1 MIFDKVTAL
10 IEHQD
15 NGKFSVF
22 YCKAGS
28 NEWFKF
34 LGHLDF
40 QEAKY
45 WVKLIKVAFQLRP
58 DLNERGLDLRVLE
71 MSYYVY
77 HVDLTSREL
86 TASKLFKIFSN
97 IQNKV

>member
-28 NEWFKF
+28 NEWFRF
-34 LGHLDF
+34 LNNQSF
-40 QEAKY
+40 QDAKY
-45 WVKLIKVAFQLRP
+45 WVKVVKVAFQLQP
-58 DLNERGLDLRVLE
+58 DLSQKDLYSRASE
-71 MSYYVY
+71 ISNYIY
-77 HVDLTSREL
+77 HSDLTSREL
-86 TASKLFKIFSN
+86 TASKLFNIFSA
-97 IQNKV
+97 NKV

>member
-1 MIFDKVTAL
+1 MIFDKVTVL

-45 WVKLIKVAFQLRP
+45 WVKVVKVAFQLQP
-58 DLNERGLDLRVLE
+58 DLSQKDLYGRASE
-71 MSYYVY
+71 ISDFIY
-77 HVDLTSREL
+77 HADLTSREL
-86 TASKLFKIFSN
+86 TASKLFNIFSA
-97 IQNKV
+97 NKV

>member
-34 LGHLDF
+34 ITDQDF
-40 QEAKY
+40 QGAKY
-45 WVKLIKVAFQLRP
+45 WVKLIKVAFQLQP
-58 DLNERGLDLRVLE
+58 DLSQRGLNFKVEELHRYIDDADLMFR
-71 MSYYVY
+71 S
-77 HVDLTSREL
+77 L
-86 TASKLFKIFSN
+86 TASSLFNIF
-97 IQNKV
+97 NKV